1 VTSPWLALPP
11 PDPRVL
17 TLPELLALW
26 KANRSGVKGA
36 NTTLGSVVAEE
47 VCKRLIERQEWQS

>member
-26 KANRSGVKGA
+26 KANRSGVPGA

-47 VCKRLIERQEWQS
+47 ICKRLTQVPRCS